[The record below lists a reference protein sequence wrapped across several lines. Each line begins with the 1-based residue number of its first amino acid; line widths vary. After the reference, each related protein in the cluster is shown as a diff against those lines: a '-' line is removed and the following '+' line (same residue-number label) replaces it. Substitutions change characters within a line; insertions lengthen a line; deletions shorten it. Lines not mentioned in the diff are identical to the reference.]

1 MAAPQQP
8 PAGSQANQFATW
20 VRNYVHYANLADNY
34 GKQATGARK
43 LKDKFEAEIINNLRQ
58 NKMENAVIQITG
70 ATLQCTEEKCPPA
83 LTLSRLETY
92 LRKYYFGKGNGMD
105 DTDNIIRFI
114 KNQKHMDTT
123 AIARLKKT
131 PLPTAVPPPPTG
143 GPIGGNNNGQ
153 YLK

>member
-20 VRNYVHYANLADNY
+20 VRNYIHYDNLASNY
-34 GKQATGARK
+34 SKQATGARK

-70 ATLQCTEEKCPPA
+70 ATLQCTEEKCPPS
-83 LTLSRLETY
+83 LTIPRLETY
-92 LRKYYFGKGNGMD
+92 LSKYYFGKGNGMD
-105 DTDNIIRFI
+105 ETDAILRFI

-123 AIARLKKT
+123 TIARLKKT
-131 PLPTAVPPPPTG
+131 PLPTVVPPPPTG
-143 GPIGGNNNGQ
+143 GLIGDNGSGGRQ
-153 YLK
+153 